1 MALSPQIAAF
11 KSSGVYRLEFDKSQT
26 VAIPAEQLRLVV
38 GFSRKGPFNTPV
50 FCPDAGFF
58 KSVFGDVN
66 RADERKQSY
75 FHRSC
80 LTALERGPILALN
93 LLRLNN
99 ATDGTGDYDEAYMF
113 SSSSTTANEGYTT
126 EALYSGYYNQDKFFY
141 PEEAATLTNIGA
153 TDSAPF
159 NKLFNFVNL
168 GQSPL
173 TILVR
178 KAAPDNVRGFNI
190 TVQDYFGSANVPSFL
205 NAESF
210 ISDFMVDVIV
220 IGGNFGGDANATYP
234 YERFSSDP
242 SFSAYFDKQK
252 GLERK
257 LSPSDVTD
265 TSVAQFLNLP
275 QVQFLAT
282 YTGCL
287 IPEFTDLQG
296 NNLYIETLINA
307 DTAATGL
314 FCAINTAMFDLDEV
328 IDGVNGGV
336 DLVGHELER
345 LKPETV
351 DFLSYKGT
359 VVSDLNYEGV
369 VTAVRTVA
377 LTGCTISPESA
388 GDIEFTVSKASNL
401 ALYNAIVGMT
411 VNVDV
416 SDRTVGTY
424 ILTDAE
430 DYAVPV
436 IFKTTSS
443 TQANFAV
450 SSVISDPAGTF
461 SAADFPN
468 ASGTLKFINP
478 VDMDFVTQ
486 EDGDT
491 GTIVA
496 GPASTLYEAAQDGTV
511 TDGDKAEFGTT
522 YATSATVFLD
532 FNAENKDYIYSDN
545 GGISEIAI
553 SDELYPLPVFTVNA
567 YETATFT
574 SPITSDSDFGINQA
588 GKEFYA
594 TDETAYAAGTF
605 GVQTFSGSLNISIDV
620 LESSNT
626 PGSSLKANQVIVGI
640 EFAADVLVGNYLVQN
655 IGSTANGVSSRLTRI
670 TEVVGISNFTNPS
683 HPTPQNALKITC
695 TGEIFINTIGPENSV
710 ELYYPVTEW
719 FDYYELTTLEGFAMG
734 SYNMPD
740 GTNDQQNNILFDTL
754 SGTNLYFALIDKDN
768 ISYRY
773 IVDTFGNGIEA
784 GDKSILFSL
793 AKDRQNAFFIANA
806 PSVANFKKST
816 DPSFLNILGQFDTR
830 LVSTGGNLSTNP
842 TVRYSLPGVTQGSSF
857 GALFF
862 PFLVVRENGSN
873 ITVPPAAYVSNNYI
887 DKFTTALPWSIVAGT
902 RRGVLSGRGLVG
914 VEYNLS
920 KTDRD
925 NIEPFGLNP
934 IVFQPGSGLV
944 IFGNKTAQQN
954 VVSALSSAHVRE
966 VLIYIQDGL
975 AAILKSYLFE
985 FNTAQTRL
993 EIKTLADNFMTT
1005 VQSENG
1011 VFAFRNIMDETN
1023 NTPDVIDNNIGIL
1036 DTFIEPVKGM
1046 EILVTRTT
1054 ILRTGQ
1060 IQSGNA

>member
-26 VAIPAEQLRLVV
+26 VAIPAEQLRLIV

-58 KSVFGDVN
+58 KSVFGDIS

-99 ATDGTGDYDEAYMF
+99 ATDGSGDYDEAYMF
-113 SSSSTTANEGYTT
+113 SSSSTTANEGYTN
-126 EALYSGYYNQDKFFY
+126 EALYSGYYNQDKFWY
-141 PEEAATLTNIGA
+141 PEEAATLTNLGA

-173 TILVR
+173 TVLVR
-178 KAAPDNVRGFNI
+178 KSAPDNVRGYNI
-190 TVQDYFGSANVPSFL
+190 TVQDWYGSANIPSYL
-205 NAESF
+205 NAESY
-210 ISDFMVDVIV
+210 ISDFMVDIIV
-220 IGGNFGGDANATYP
+220 IGGNFGGDATATYP
-234 YERFSSDP
+234 YERFASDP
-242 SFSAYFDKQK
+242 SFSTYFDKQR
-252 GLERK
+252 GLVRK
-257 LSPSDVTD
+257 LSASDVTD

-275 QVQFLAT
+275 QVQYLAT

-307 DTAATGL
+307 DTSATGL

-328 IDGVNGGV
+328 IDGVNGGI

-359 VVSDLNYEGV
+359 VVSDLSYAGN
-369 VTAVRTVA
+369 VTSVRSVA
-377 LTGCTISPESA
+377 LTSCIISTESD
-388 GDIEFTVSKASNL
+388 GDIAFTVSKASNL
-401 ALYNAIVGMT
+401 ALWTAISGMT
-411 VNVDV
+411 ANVDV

-424 ILTDAE
+424 ILNDVG
-430 DYAVPV
+430 DLAVPV
-436 IFKTTSS
+436 IFKTSTSS
-443 TQANFAV
+443 TATFTV
-450 SSVISDPAGTF
+450 SRIVTGNSDLTT
-461 SAADFPN
+461 SDFPT

-486 EDGDT
+486 ENGDT

-496 GPASTLYEAAQDGTV
+496 GPVSDLYDAAQAGTV
-511 TDGDKAEFGTT
+511 TDGDKAVFGTT
-522 YATSATVFLD
+522 YATSATLYLD
-532 FNAENKDYIYSDN
+532 FNAENKNYIYYEDGSTF
-545 GGISEIAI
+545 EIAI
-553 SDELYPLPVFTVNA
+553 SDEDYPLPVFTVNA
-567 YETATFT
+567 YEDAAFT
-574 SPITSDSDFGINQA
+574 SPVTDDADFGINQA
-588 GKEFYA
+588 GKEFYK

-605 GVQTFSGSLNISIDV
+605 GVQTFSGALNISMDV
-620 LESSNT
+620 LESSST
-626 PGSSLKANQVIVGI
+626 PGSTLKANQVIVGN
-640 EFAADVLVGNYLVQN
+640 EYSADVLVGNYLVQN
-655 IGSTANGVSSRLTRI
+655 VGNTAAGVSSRLTRI
-670 TEVVGISNFTNPS
+670 TEVVGISNY
-683 HPTPQNALKITC
+683 TPGVNALKITC
-695 TGEIFINTIGPENSV
+695 TGEIYINTIGSTDSV

-719 FDYYELTTLEGFAMG
+719 FGYYELITLDGFTMG
-734 SYNMPD
+734 AYNMPD
-740 GTNDQQNNILFDTL
+740 GTNSQQNDILYDTL
-754 SGTNLYFALIDKDN
+754 SGTNLYYALTDKDN

-784 GDKSILFSL
+784 GDKAILFSL
-793 AKDRQNAFFIANA
+793 AKDRQNAFLIANA

-816 DPSFLNILGQFDTR
+816 DPSFLNTLGQFDTYY
-830 LVSTGGNLSTNP
+830 VSTGGNLSNNP
-842 TVRYSLPGVTQGSSF
+842 TVRYSLPSVTQGSSY
-857 GALFF
+857 GAFYF

-887 DKFTTALPWSIVAGT
+887 DKYTSALPWSIVAGT
-902 RRGVLSGRGLVG
+902 RRGVVGGRGLVG

-920 KTDRD
+920 KIDRD
-925 NIEPFGLNP
+925 NVEPFGLNP

-975 AAILKSYLFE
+975 AAILKNYLFE

-1011 VFAFRNIMDETN
+1011 VYAFRNIMDETN
-1023 NTPDVIDNNIGIL
+1023 NTPDVIDRNIGIL

>member
-50 FCPDAGFF
+50 FCPDASFF
-58 KSVFGDVN
+58 RSVFGDIN

-126 EALYSGYYNQDKFFY
+126 DALYSGYYNQDKFFY

-190 TVQDYFGSANVPSFL
+190 TVQDYFGSANIPSFL

-220 IGGNFGGDANATYP
+220 IGGNFGGDASATYP

-275 QVQFLAT
+275 QVQFLTT

-307 DTAATGL
+307 DTASTGL
-314 FCAINTAMFDLDEV
+314 FCAVNTAMFDLDTI

-345 LKPETV
+345 LQPETV

-359 VVSDLNYEGV
+359 VVSDLSYAGK
-369 VTAVRTVA
+369 VTSVRTVA
-377 LTGCTISPESA
+377 LTGCTILPESA

-411 VNVDV
+411 ANVDV

-424 ILTDAE
+424 ILTTTGA
-430 DYAVPV
+430 YAVPV
-436 IFKTTSS
+436 IFKTTTS
-443 TQANFAV
+443 TQATFAV
-450 SSVISDPAGTF
+450 SSVKSDTSSNF

-496 GPASTLYEAAQDGTV
+496 GPASTLYEAAQNGTV
-511 TDGDKAEFGTT
+511 TDGDTAEFGTT
-522 YATSATVFLD
+522 YAASALVFLD
-532 FNAENKDYIYSDN
+532 FNAENKDYIYSN
-545 GGISEIAI
+545 NSGIDEIPI
-553 SDELYPLPVFTVNA
+553 SDELYPLPVFTINA
-567 YETATFT
+567 YETAAFT

-605 GVQTFSGSLNISIDV
+605 GVQSSAGSLNISIDV
-620 LESSNT
+620 LENSNT
-626 PGSSLKANQVIVGI
+626 AASLLKANQVIVGT

-655 IGSTANGVSSRLTRI
+655 VGNTVSGISSRLTRI
-670 TEVVGISNFTNPS
+670 TEVVGISNYTAGV
-683 HPTPQNALKITC
+683 NALKITC
-695 TGEIFINTIGPENSV
+695 TGEIYINTVGSTNSV

-719 FDYYELTTLEGFAMG
+719 FSHYELITLDGFALG

-740 GTNDQQNNILFDTL
+740 GTNDQQNDILYDTL
-754 SGTNLYFALIDKDN
+754 SGTNLYYALIDKDN
-768 ISYRY
+768 ISFRY

-784 GDKSILFSL
+784 GDKAILFSL

-816 DPSFLNILGQFDTR
+816 DPSFLNLLGQFDTYF
-830 LVSTGGNLSTNP
+830 VSTGGNLSTNP
-842 TVRYSLPGVTQGSSF
+842 TVRYSLPGVTQGSSY

-887 DKFTTALPWSIVAGT
+887 DKYTTALPWSIVAGT

-925 NIEPFGLNP
+925 NVEPFGLNP

-975 AAILKSYLFE
+975 AAILKNYLFE

-1011 VFAFRNIMDETN
+1011 VYAFRNIMDETN
-1023 NTPDVIDNNIGIL
+1023 NTPDVIDRNVGIL

>member
-26 VAIPAEQLRLVV
+26 VAIPAEQLRLIV

-50 FCPDAGFF
+50 FCPDSGFF
-58 KSVFGDVN
+58 RSVFGDIS

-113 SSSSTTANEGYTT
+113 SSSSTSDNEGYTT
-126 EALYSGYYNQDKFFY
+126 DALYSGYYNQDKFFY

-168 GQSPL
+168 GQSKL
-173 TILVR
+173 TVLVR
-178 KAAPDNVRGFNI
+178 KAAPDNVRGFNV
-190 TVQDYFGSANVPSFL
+190 TVQDWYGSANIPSFL
-205 NAESF
+205 NPESY
-210 ISDFMVDVIV
+210 ISDFMVDVLV
-220 IGGNFGGDANATYP
+220 MGGDFGADATATYP

-242 SFSAYFDKQK
+242 SFAQYFDKQR
-252 GLERK
+252 GLVRK

-275 QVQFLAT
+275 QVQFLST

-314 FCAINTAMFDLDEV
+314 FCAINTAMFDLDLV
-328 IDGVNGGV
+328 IDGVNGGI

-359 VVSDLNYEGV
+359 IVSDLSYAGE
-369 VTAVRTVA
+369 VTTINSVS
-377 LTGCTISPESA
+377 LSGCTILPESA
-388 GDIEFTVSKASNL
+388 GDIEFSVSKASNL
-401 ALYNAIVGMT
+401 ALYNVITGMT
-411 VNVDV
+411 ANVDV

-424 ILTDAE
+424 ILTTAE

-436 IFKTTSS
+436 IFKTSTS
-443 TQANFAV
+443 TQATFSV
-450 SSVISDPAGTF
+450 SSVKSDPAGTF

-468 ASGTLKFINP
+468 ASGTLKYINP
-478 VDMDFVTQ
+478 VDMNFVTQ
-486 EDGDT
+486 ESGDT

-496 GPASTLYEAAQDGTV
+496 GPASDLYEAAQDGIV
-511 TDGDKAEFGTT
+511 TDGDKAEFGAT
-522 YATSATVFLD
+522 YATSATLYLD
-532 FNAENKDYIYSDN
+532 FNAENKNYIYTDTGSVV
-545 GGISEIAI
+545 EIAI
-553 SDELYPLPVFTVNA
+553 SDEDYPLPVFTVNA
-567 YETATFT
+567 YEDAAFT
-574 SPITSDSDFGINQA
+574 SPVTDDADFGINQG
-588 GKEFYA
+588 GKFFFN
-594 TDETAYAAGTF
+594 TAEVPYTNGTF
-605 GVQTFSGSLNISIDV
+605 GVQTFAGSLNITMDV
-620 LESSNT
+620 LEDSTNA
-626 PGSSLKANQVIVGI
+626 GSTLRANQVIVSSTYS
-640 EFAADVLVGNYLVQN
+640 ADVLVGNYLVQN
-655 IGSTANGVSSRLTRI
+655 VGNTASGISSRLTRI
-670 TEVVGISNFTNPS
+670 TEVVGLSNFTNPS

-695 TGEIFINTIGPENSV
+695 TGEIFINTIGGQDTV

-719 FDYYELTTLEGFAMG
+719 FNYYELFTLDGFALG

-740 GTNDQQNNILFDTL
+740 GTNDQQNNIIYDTL
-754 SGTNLYFALIDKDN
+754 SGTNLFNALIDKDN

-784 GDKSILFSL
+784 GDKALLFTL
-793 AKDRQNAFFIANA
+793 AKERQNAFLLANA

-816 DPSFLNILGQFDTR
+816 DPSFLNILGQFDTYF
-830 LVSTGGNLSTNP
+830 VSTGGNLSNNP
-842 TVRYSLPGVTQGSSF
+842 TVRYSLPSITQGSSY
-857 GALFF
+857 GAFYF

-887 DKFTTALPWSIVAGT
+887 DKYTAALPWSIVAGT
-902 RRGVLSGRGLVG
+902 RRGVLGGRGLVG

-925 NIEPFGLNP
+925 NVEPFGLNP

-975 AAILKSYLFE
+975 AAILRNYLFE

-1011 VFAFRNIMDETN
+1011 VYAFRNIMDETN
-1023 NTPDVIDNNIGIL
+1023 NTPDVIDRNIGIL